1 MRGVRG
7 FRRTFRGRTVPP
19 GDGRPDTAR
28 RPRRS
33 FRRRVSPHY
42 GVRRYAAGLAG
53 TLAGVLAVALPAP
66 AQDLERERRLEAEI
80 IDAILDGEPVR
91 LDAAGHSFLAIHTE
105 AEADDGPRGAVIV
118 MHGRGFHPDW
128 AEVAG
133 PLRTALPEHG
143 WDTLSLQ
150 MPVLEKGA
158 KYYDYVPILP
168 AAFPRI
174 RAGIEFLRAR
184 GARTVVLA
192 AHSCSVHM
200 AMAFVRR
207 HGDAG
212 FDGFIGIGMGA
223 TDYRQPMREPFPLAS
238 MTVPI
243 LDLFGGEDYPAVLRK
258 APARLAA
265 TRAAGNPLSAQR
277 VVPGAGH
284 FFRDRDEALVG
295 AVTEWLET
303 LDEDR

>member
-1 MRGVRG
+1 MRKLRNAPAP
-7 FRRTFRGRTVPP
+7 TP
-19 GDGRPDTAR
+19 GSALGPA
-28 RPRRS
+28 
-33 FRRRVSPHY
+33 
-42 GVRRYAAGLAG
+42 
-53 TLAGVLAVALPAP
+53 LAGVLAVAAVPGA
-66 AQDLERERRLEAEI
+66 AQDFERERRLEAEI
-80 IDAILDGEPVR
+80 VDTILEGEPVR
-91 LDAAGHSFLAIHTE
+91 LDAAGRSFLAIHTE
-105 AEADDGPRGAVIV
+105 AEADDGPRRAIIV

-168 AAFPRI
+168 TAFPRI
-174 RAGIEFLRAR
+174 QAGIEFLRAR

-207 HGDAG
+207 HGDDG
-212 FDGFIGIGMGA
+212 FEGFIGVGMGA
-223 TDYRQPMREPFPLAS
+223 TDYGQPMREPFPLAS
-238 MTVPI
+238 MSVPV
-243 LDLFGGEDYPAVLRK
+243 LDLFGDEDYPAVLGK

-265 TRAAGNPLSAQR
+265 MRAAGNPRSAQHI
-277 VVPGAGH
+277 VPGAAH
-284 FFRDRDEALVG
+284 FFRGDEDALVE
-295 AVTEWLET
+295 AVTGWLTT
-303 LDEDR
+303 LDGGR